1 MSENPE
7 KRRLELLDVL
17 NSITNA
23 KRIYRDRAA
32 DYVLRNP
39 LALPDLISILF
50 ETENPIHIRA
60 AWTTELVF
68 LRSPGL
74 LIQYLDTFISHLSD
88 LKNDSALRPVAKVCQ
103 MVTQMHYSRNEKESI
118 LSDTQK
124 DSLIEAC
131 FIWLIGDEKTATQV
145 YAMSAL
151 AMFSKERS
159 WIREDLTEI
168 LKKDFFSKSPGYQ
181 SHARMLLKQLSK
193 K

>member
-7 KRRLELLDVL
+7 RSRTELLDVL
-17 NSITNA
+17 NSITVA
-23 KRIYRDRAA
+23 KRLYRDRAA
-32 DYVLRNP
+32 DFILRHP
-39 LALPDLISILF
+39 ESLPDLISILF

-68 LRSPGL
+68 LRSPSL
-74 LIQYLDTFISHLSD
+74 LIPKLDTIISHLKEI
-88 LKNDSALRPVAKVCQ
+88 KNDSSLRSVAKVCQ
-103 MVTQMHYSRNEKESI
+103 IITQMHYSGSRKETI
-118 LSDTQK
+118 LSEKQK

-131 FIWLIGDEKTATQV
+131 FDWLIRNEKTATQV

-151 AMFSKERS
+151 AMLSKERN
-159 WIREDLTEI
+159 WVREDLTEI
-168 LKKDFFSKSPGYQ
+168 LQKDFYAKSPGYQ